1 MNHVPY
7 NLLEDEDF
15 AFPSDTFV
23 SMKKGILPV
32 GQIYD
37 SQYETNW
44 IQTPSSYINQ
54 LSSDNDKE
62 NNFPSSK
69 PRLGIGKMKKNS
81 PLLSE
86 PSIFILEVD
95 PTMPNDFKENLVT
108 MVLYTWL

>member
-1 MNHVPY
+1 MYLIYLV
-7 NLLEDEDF
+7 EDEDIT
-15 AFPSDTFV
+15 FPSDTFV
-23 SMKKGILPV
+23 SMNRAKIPV

-86 PSIFILEVD
+86 PGIFILEVD
-95 PTMPNDFKENLVT
+95 PTMLNDFKENLVT
-108 MVLYTWL
+108 MVSCI